1 MQGASAALALVAQ
14 ILPARKGESLG
25 ISPSG
30 LSFPTVGSHADRV
43 HSLWGDQHHRQVTIL
58 DLDSFHT
65 TAEASRC
72 ALDLASGQD
81 LDDRGDRGRH
91 VTGSTTM
98 LDRPDD
104 LDHGEDRKID
114 WTAS

>member
-1 MQGASAALALVAQ
+1 M
-14 ILPARKGESLG
+14 
-25 ISPSG
+25 
-30 LSFPTVGSHADRV
+30 
-43 HSLWGDQHHRQVTIL
+43 TIL
-58 DLDSFHT
+58 DLDSFPPP

-72 ALDLASGQD
+72 VLDLASGQD
-81 LDDRGDRGRH
+81 LDDPGYCGRH

-114 WTAS
+114 WTASRSPR